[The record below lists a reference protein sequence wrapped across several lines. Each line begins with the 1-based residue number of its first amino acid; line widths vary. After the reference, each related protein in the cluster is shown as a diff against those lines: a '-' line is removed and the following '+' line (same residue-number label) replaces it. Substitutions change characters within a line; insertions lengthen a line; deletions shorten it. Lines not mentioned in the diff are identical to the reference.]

1 MFANNFYGN
10 DVVELSVVLVGVNVV
25 VTGVNV
31 VVTGVDKTV
40 ELVAFVCCVVE
51 TLVMF
56 NACCVVTG
64 GNVIVLKPELKN
76 GCSDVV
82 TGKFVVELFV
92 GCCVDVDCT
101 SAVYNVVLFDVE
113 YCNNGDS
120 VVELFVRLKIV
131 VCDVSTGGNVV
142 IFALDVVFV
151 YVNVYVVDVEL

>member
-51 TLVMF
+51 TLVMC

-64 GNVIVLKPELKN
+64 GNV
-76 GCSDVV
+76 
-82 TGKFVVELFV
+82 
-92 GCCVDVDCT
+92 
-101 SAVYNVVLFDVE
+101 VVL
-113 YCNNGDS
+113 
-120 VVELFVRLKIV
+120 
-131 VCDVSTGGNVV
+131 
-142 IFALDVVFV
+142 
-151 YVNVYVVDVEL
+151 

>member
-1 MFANNFYGN
+1 MNSLWLFANNFYGN

-25 VTGVNV
+25 VNV

-40 ELVAFVCCVVE
+40 ELVAFVCCVVVE

-76 GCSDVV
+76 VCSDVV

-92 GCCVDVDCT
+92 GCCVDVVCT
-101 SAVYNVVLFDVE
+101 SVVYNVVLLDVE

-120 VVELFVRLKIV
+120 VV
-131 VCDVSTGGNVV
+131 
-142 IFALDVVFV
+142 
-151 YVNVYVVDVEL
+151 